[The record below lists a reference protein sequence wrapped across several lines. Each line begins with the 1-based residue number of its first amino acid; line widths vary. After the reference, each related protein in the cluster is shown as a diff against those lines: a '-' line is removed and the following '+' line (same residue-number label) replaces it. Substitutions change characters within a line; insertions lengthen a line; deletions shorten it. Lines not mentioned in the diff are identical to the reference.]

1 MTGLGVL
8 LPLVSPLLPEPG
20 SSGPGQAATV
30 PRGRGWAGLGCAGL
44 GCVGVGVGCA
54 HAGVSARR
62 AERRTLHTLVTPH
75 TGPSG
80 LPGLPSGRRLQN
92 RGTRLPRACLGV
104 PTPRG
109 TRSSP
114 CSLGTAVRH
123 AERGGRRGP
132 RRAGAAGGD
141 LLHQSL
147 QVQAERGSLPS
158 SAGGCARCNCGTS
171 PRSSHAQGRIRP

>member
-20 SSGPGQAATV
+20 SSGPGRAATV

-44 GCVGVGVGCA
+44 RGGGGGVCA
-54 HAGVSARR
+54 RGGLRAAGGARD
-62 AERRTLHTLVTPH
+62 TPH

>member
-20 SSGPGQAATV
+20 SSGPGRAATV
-30 PRGRGWAGLGCAGL
+30 PRGRGWAGLRWAGL
-44 GCVGVGVGCA
+44 RGGGGGVCA
-54 HAGVSARR
+54 RGGLRAAGGARD
-62 AERRTLHTLVTPH
+62 TPH
-75 TGPSG
+75 TGHSG